1 MPLKSKRECNYPMC
15 FELTR
20 EGYCD
25 RHKQERQAEK
35 NDANRFYNMHT
46 RNKERTAF
54 YKTGAWEKK
63 RVAIL
68 KRDHGLCVPHRKQG
82 AAQPGNIIDHI
93 IPLEVAPHLALEDSN
108 LQTIC
113 QACHNAK
120 TAEDRKRYN
129 I

>member
-20 EGYCD
+20 DTYCD
-25 RHKQERQAEK
+25 KHKEERQVEK

-63 RVAIL
+63 RLSIL
-68 KRDHGLCVPHRKQG
+68 KRDYGLCQVHKKQG
-82 AAQPGNIIDHI
+82 AAQTGNIIDHI
-93 IPLEVAPHLALEDSN
+93 IPLEVRPDLALEDSN
-108 LQTIC
+108 LQCIC
-113 QACHNAK
+113 QSCHNVK

>member
-1 MPLKSKRECNYPMC
+1 MPRKSKRPCNHPMC
-15 FELTR
+15 AELTR
-20 EGYCD
+20 DSYCD
-25 RHKQERQAEK
+25 KHKEVRQAEK

-63 RVAIL
+63 RVHIL
-68 KRDHGLCVPHRKQG
+68 KRDHGLCRVCRSRGK
-82 AAQPGNIIDHI
+82 ATAGNIIDHI
-93 IPLEVAPHLALEDSN
+93 IPLEVQPSLALEDSN

-120 TAEDRKRYN
+120 TAEDRKEYN